1 MGKVQCN
8 HKYPYKREA
17 GGLEEDATLI
27 ALKTEE
33 GPWTKEWTQKP
44 LEAEK
49 GKETYSALEFPE
61 ERSPA
66 FIYLNF
72 NPLGPILDLGLSD
85 PYLYI

>member
-33 GPWTKEWTQKP
+33 GAMNQGMNT
-44 LEAEK
+44 
-49 GKETYSALEFPE
+49 ETS
-61 ERSPA
+61 R
-66 FIYLNF
+66 
-72 NPLGPILDLGLSD
+72 G
-85 PYLYI
+85 